1 MPNKKA
7 ANHHGDLQDQADE
20 DVQAPT
26 QSLKA
31 RLSSLDASI
40 VSEVMNEAQEERKS
54 EVAKKRG
61 RKKLKVVPPA
71 KKVPKGTKPEL
82 SKGTDNVKGKA
93 STKGTDGV
101 NNTTGIAMP
110 PNPFTNSQSH
120 HGNKG

>member
-7 ANHHGDLQDQADE
+7 ANHHGDLQEQADA
-20 DVQAPT
+20 DVQAPA

-61 RKKLKVVPPA
+61 RKKLKVVPPVKN
-71 KKVPKGTKPEL
+71 KKVKAA
-82 SKGTDNVKGKA
+82 DNNKGKA
-93 STKGTDGV
+93 STGAKGDEGF
-101 NNTTGIAMP
+101 IAMP
-110 PNPFTNSQSH
+110 PNPFTTAAVKV
-120 HGNKG
+120 NKGQVV